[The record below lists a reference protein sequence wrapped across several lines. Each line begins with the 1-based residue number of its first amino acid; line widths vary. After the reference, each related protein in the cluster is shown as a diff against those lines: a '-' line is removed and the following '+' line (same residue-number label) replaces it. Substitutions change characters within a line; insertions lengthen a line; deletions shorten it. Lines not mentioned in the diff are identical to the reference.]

1 MKKNITINLCGR
13 LFQIDEDA
21 YELLQKY
28 IESLRASFGK
38 QAGGEEIA
46 DDIEERIAELFDE
59 LKANGT
65 EAITIDHVKDII
77 TRIGKPEQLAGEGE
91 QQDDSKESHRYD
103 SFRSAAEGIYDNVR
117 ARTAGKRLYRN
128 PNDKMV
134 AGVMSGIAAY
144 TNTDPAIWR
153 LLAVL
158 FTFFYGIGL
167 IAYIVLAIVLPQA
180 NSPEEKLQMEGK
192 DVTPQNLAS
201 VVVDKQE
208 EEIQRRPSLL
218 RFLLSILLKIFFGFF
233 VGIAAILCIALCI
246 GFLFVLV
253 VTVSALA
260 FPISSSMPF
269 SLESMGLS
277 YLYEHN
283 PYVLLLFCGS
293 LFVMLLVPI
302 YAIIHM
308 MLSLS
313 GKVKPM
319 GMVQRIVW
327 IVLWIVALCCLVPCS
342 ITMTEYNKRHFER
355 AAQEA
360 LTTFQGA
367 LMEEF
372 DSDYLKKHNWQLL
385 KHENCNDSYV
395 RRGEYFTGNRNKRYL
410 DAWNEDCLQIY
421 QAEKQQAVEPG
432 QYSITCNARAAGDG
446 VYIYATTRSASDKPS
461 TMTQVPAYGNEGG
474 EIWQSARI
482 QLEQDSTMTDKNR
495 QYLKTICE
503 ANFGKGYGWSQVE
516 VLINVNKPDTLCYGI
531 STDSDF
537 TGHPNESEWFS
548 ACDFKVERIEKVKSK
563 K

>member
-28 IESLRASFGK
+28 IESLHASFGK
-38 QAGGEEIA
+38 QEGGEEIA

-77 TRIGKPEQLAGEGE
+77 TRIGKPEQLAGDDEK
-91 QQDDSKESHRYD
+91 QDDGKEGHRFD
-103 SFRSAAEGIYDNVR
+103 SFRSAAEGVYENVR

-461 TMTQVPAYGNEGG
+461 IMTQVPAYGNEGG

-516 VLINVNKPDTLCYGI
+516 VLINVNKPDTLYYGI